1 MPRFPTTLVSP
12 NVRHA
17 VRWGVAALAL
27 TAAGLAPVAAQTR
40 EEVDRAKAE
49 RESVRDEAARVADS
63 IDALGDEADDLIE
76 KLDLLAITVSAAEAR
91 LAVATEQVAT
101 TEAQL
106 AAVEAEIAT
115 LEAARDELQ
124 RVLRATAVDQY
135 IAGHENEQGTVL
147 TTDDPVAWALRQG
160 LYRLVVTDIAD
171 ARDQLRVIEDRLDA
185 AQADATTLAADAR
198 AELDEASLLQADL
211 AAVQVQQAEVLG
223 QVRERLDH
231 RLAEAESLAR
241 LDEELSEEIRRGEAE
256 IARRIAI
263 AEALQNMDS
272 GDGSSRKDLI
282 ARPDEIVNVRG
293 IEIHYTLADQLL
305 ALINHAEADGIIL
318 GGFGW
323 RSTERQIE
331 LRMQNCGTTD
341 YLIFDAPSEECWPP
355 TARPATSNHEAG
367 RAVDFTANG
376 AAITNRDS
384 AGFQWLAQHA
394 STYGFYNLWSEP
406 WHWSDDGR

>member
-1 MPRFPTTLVSP
+1 MPRISPSLVP
-12 NVRHA
+12 PDIRHA
-17 VRWGVAALAL
+17 LRWGIVALAL
-27 TAAGLAPVAAQTR
+27 TALGLAPVAAQTR
-40 EEVDRAKAE
+40 EDVDRAKSE
-49 RESVRDEAARVADS
+49 REQVREEATRVANS

-91 LAVATEQVAT
+91 LAVADEQVAT

-106 AAVEAEIAT
+106 AAVEAEIVT
-115 LEAARDELQ
+115 LETARDELR
-124 RVLRATAVDQY
+124 RVLRDTAVEQY

-147 TTDDPVAWALRQG
+147 TTDDPISWSLRQG
-160 LYRLVVTDIAD
+160 VYRLVVVDIAD
-171 ARDQLRVIEDRLDA
+171 ARDQLRVIDDRLTRSRDDA
-185 AQADATTLAADAR
+185 ATLAADAR
-198 AELDEASLLQADL
+198 DELDQASLLQADL
-211 AAVQVQQAEVLG
+211 VAIQVQQAEVLG
-223 QVRERLDH
+223 QVQERLDH

-293 IEIHYTLADQLL
+293 IEIHYSLADQLL
-305 ALINHAEADGIIL
+305 ALVNHAEADGIIL

-367 RAVDFTANG
+367 TAVDFTANG
-376 AAITNRDS
+376 AAITDRNT

-394 STYGFYNLWSEP
+394 ATYGFYNLWSEP
-406 WHWSDDGR
+406 WHWSEDGR